1 MFALSGSTGF
11 RKSEVALPNGE
22 DFDDRCLR
30 RALLLWKF
38 DEAPH
43 ADPSSEPLR
52 TLLAD
57 RDKAVIKPICSKL
70 DQDGI
75 IWGAHPVW
83 PVFNP
88 ADVATAAARHQRT
101 EPRFPC
107 PGL

>member
-1 MFALSGSTGF
+1 MFALSESTGF

-57 RDKAVIKPICSKL
+57 RDKAVIKPFCS
-70 DQDGI
+70 I
-75 IWGAHPVW
+75 RTRTVPSGA
-83 PVFNP
+83 
-88 ADVATAAARHQRT
+88 RT
-101 EPRFPC
+101 PSGPSST
-107 PGL
+107 PQM